1 MASKPRSRS
10 SPLPGRVSLLAVA
23 VCLALAAP
31 AMALVQFSNDTCP
44 NSEGMAVPAGLD
56 ASVVGE
62 YSSNASFVVIDP
74 NYILTTRHQGGD
86 SPGTPLWLNINGTLT
101 EFKTGTYYTNAS
113 ADIRVIQ
120 ILNWDGTLA
129 NLQHYVAPYTGAS
142 ETNKTA
148 VLSGFGKG
156 RDDSQTVP
164 NGYAWAGSSNTTQRW
179 GYNLIESTYR
189 GVTPKDTNYVSDV
202 IVAYFDN
209 YTAANHK
216 DYEAAIAQWDS
227 GGGWFVDTTGNGNWQ
242 LVGLSAYVEHSGQSW
257 YQGNTEKA
265 GTYNPPGYPADYEMA
280 IRVGTYAGW
289 INGYL
294 HPCTWTA
301 TGTGTLQWASA
312 SNWASGTVA
321 NANGN
326 WAIFGNTNPSAQT
339 VRVGTSGEVLGTLVF
354 NSSNSYTITP
364 FGSNGLSFSTTSS
377 AVIEV
382 DATYGNAVHEIKA
395 PVYLYAPLLVSAN
408 QSPNTEFRISGAI
421 SNPGLGSYSV
431 TKNGQGTV
439 VLSAS
444 NSFSEGLVINQGT
457 LRATHSAALGGGSGA
472 VTLNGGTLE
481 LNRPAATTFNN
492 DLTVGGSAG
501 VTVTGSGVSQTMTLR
516 SLAVA
521 GNYTLTV
528 AGSNGY
534 GLAVSGAS
542 TLTGLSTVGA
552 TMNTSSAA
560 VALNGGVTML
570 SGKLTKTGANT
581 LTLAGTQSYGAGTV
595 LNVNAGTLNLNSDAG
610 GTSGNRNLMINV
622 NGAAASLGAS
632 QNLAGLNITGSGVVQ
647 MVAAGNKTLITD
659 SLTLDPVHSRLDV
672 ADNAVIINYSG
683 ASPVTQITQ
692 WVAASYNGGYWN
704 GTVGITSSNAA
715 SDPNYQHGLAV
726 VDNDYRWQDG
736 DGNWHDDPFISMV
749 NGVAVSAKSVIVKYA
764 YMGDTNL
771 DGKVD
776 IVDYN
781 NIDAGAGSGG
791 ALSGWFYGDFNY
803 DGSINI
809 VDYNIIDGVAGALGG
824 DTLAAQQLL
833 AEMLLNGTPTVSP
846 AQDAGLLSSG
856 GAVPDPAT
864 LTLLALGL
872 LGLAARRKRAA

>member
-1 MASKPRSRS
+1 MAWKPRGRS
-10 SPLPGRVSLLAVA
+10 KPLPGRVSLLVVA

-31 AMALVQFSNDTCP
+31 APALVELPNTTSYP

-62 YSSNASFVVIDP
+62 YSSNASFVVIAP
-74 NYILTTRHQGGD
+74 NYILTTCHQGGND
-86 SPGTPLWLNINGTLT
+86 PGTPLWLNINGTLT

-120 ILNWDGTLA
+120 ILNWSDGTPA
-129 NLQHYVAPYTGAS
+129 NLQHYVAPYTGTS
-142 ETNKTA
+142 EVNKTA

-156 RDDSQTVP
+156 RDDSQQVP
-164 NGYAWAGSSNTTQRW
+164 NGYGWAGSSNTTQRW

-227 GGGWFVDTTGNGNWQ
+227 GGGWFVDTTGNGNWR

-257 YQGNTEKA
+257 YQGNPV
-265 GTYNPPGYPADYEMA
+265 GDLNPDGHPADYEMA
-280 IRVGTYAGW
+280 IRVSTYAGW

-301 TGTGTLQWASA
+301 TGSGTLQWASA

-326 WAIFGNTNPSAQT
+326 WANFGNTNPSAQT
-339 VRVGTSGEVLGTLVF
+339 VQVGSSGEILGTLVF
-354 NSSNSYTITP
+354 NSSSAYTITP
-364 FGSNGLSFSTTSS
+364 YLTSGLTSGLSFSTGSS

-395 PVYLYAPLLVSAN
+395 PVYLYAPLLVNAN

-421 SNPGLGSYSV
+421 SNPGPNSYSV

-444 NSFSEGLVINQGT
+444 NSFSGGLIINQGT

-521 GNYTLTV
+521 GDYTLTV

-552 TMNTSSAA
+552 TINTSSASA
-560 VALNGGVTML
+560 ALNGGLTML
-570 SGKLTKTGANT
+570 SGHLTKTGPNA
-581 LTLAGTQSYGAGTV
+581 LTLAGTQSYGVGTV
-595 LNVNAGTLNLNSDAG
+595 LNVNGGTLNLNSDAG

-647 MVAAGNKTLITD
+647 MVSAGTRTLITD
-659 SLTLDPVHSRLDV
+659 SLTLDPVHSRLDL
-672 ADNAVIINYSG
+672 ADNTLIINYSG
-683 ASPVTQITQ
+683 ASPVAQITQ
-692 WVAASYNGGYWN
+692 WVAASFDGGCWD
-704 GTVGITSSNAA
+704 GKVGITSSTAA
-715 SDPNYQHGLAV
+715 ADPTLLHGLAV
-726 VDNDYRWQDG
+726 YDNNYE
-736 DGNWHDDPFISMV
+736 
-749 NGVAVSAKSVIVKYA
+749 GVPILSSFRGVTLGANCVLVA
-764 YMGDTNL
+764 YTWLADLNL

-776 IVDYN
+776 GADYN
-781 NIDAGAGSGG
+781 AIDTGAGMGLTGWQNGDLNFDGKIDG
-791 ALSGWFYGDFNY
+791 A
-803 DGSINI
+803 
-809 VDYNIIDGVAGALGG
+809 DYNVIDTVAGLLGEG
-824 DTLAAQQLL
+824 GTAQQLL
-833 AEMLLNGTPTVSP
+833 AEMLLNGTPTLSP
-846 AQDAGLLSSG
+846 AQDAGLSSSG

-864 LTLLALGL
+864 LTLLALGV
-872 LGLAARRKRAA
+872 LGLAARRKEGRLNPQRAA